1 MKNIPKLY
9 DLTIEEINELLIL
22 GIIKSISEKREF
34 VITPLSILG
43 ASGFPIANQTEV
55 LNNKAKTK
63 KIKQILIDLK
73 DKGLIEQRKSKQDYL
88 GIKETAYNLLKTV

>member
-1 MKNIPKLY
+1 MKNIAKLY
-9 DLTIEEINELLIL
+9 DLSLLEINELLIL
-22 GIIKSISEKREF
+22 EIIKSISAKREF

-55 LNNKAKTK
+55 LNNKAKTR

-73 DKGLIEQRKSKQDYL
+73 DKGIIEQRKSKQDYL
-88 GIKETAYNLLKTV
+88 GIKEAAYNLI